1 MDIGLYSYSLTSDV
15 VQIQSFIVMI
25 LQDNQVERKEDK
37 HIGCCNHCCDQKF
50 NVRIKVQVKYM
61 SEQTICLCL

>member
-1 MDIGLYSYSLTSDV
+1 MMDIGLYSYSLTSDV

-37 HIGCCNHCCDQKF
+37 HIW
-50 NVRIKVQVKYM
+50 
-61 SEQTICLCL
+61 LL